1 MRSGLDIG
9 DGAEQSFGIRVAR
22 TLEQIPGACLLH
34 LPPGIHHDDAIGIF
48 GDHPHVVGDQDDRG
62 AEPILKFP
70 HQVENLGLYRY
81 VQRSGRLVGDQQSG
95 IARNRHRYH
104 DALTHPAG
112 ELMRVGMCPAL
123 GIGDMDTPEH
133 LHRLF
138 PGLAPR
144 QALVQRYRFADLA
157 SHRQ

>member
-1 MRSGLDIG
+1 
-9 DGAEQSFGIRVAR
+9 
-22 TLEQIPGACLLH
+22 
-34 LPPGIHHDDAIGIF
+34 
-48 GDHPHVVGDQDDRG
+48 
-62 AEPILKFP
+62 
-70 HQVENLGLYRY
+70 
-81 VQRSGRLVGDQQSG
+81 
-95 IARNRHRYH
+95 
-104 DALTHPAG
+104 
-112 ELMRVGMCPAL
+112 MRVGMCPAL